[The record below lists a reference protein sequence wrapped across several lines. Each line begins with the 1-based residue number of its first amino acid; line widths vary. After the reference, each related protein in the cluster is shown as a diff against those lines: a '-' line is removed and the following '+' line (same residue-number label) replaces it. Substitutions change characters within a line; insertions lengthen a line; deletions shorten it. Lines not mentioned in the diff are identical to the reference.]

1 VPISAPVAG
10 LNADAT
16 SPVVASHQ
24 RPSMYIRAVSIADL
38 EILFDTVRQLIYNTA
53 IATVESPTGS
63 ASDSDELAGFGYSQ
77 QLDRSLNTF
86 SSFAAGFSYISIL
99 TGVFELFGF
108 GFANGGPAVWWSW
121 LIVLGGQM
129 AVALC
134 FAEMAG
140 QFPLAGSVYQWSKR
154 IGTDG
159 LSWMTGWILI
169 IGSIVTVAAVAVGWQ
184 VVLPQVSV
192 HLQFIGATH
201 AAKVASAGTYS
212 TSDGAKNA
220 LLLGAVLVI
229 FATII
234 NMLGVRVMAFVNN
247 VGVIAELIGCSV
259 LVILLVFH
267 FHRGPGVVGNTLHT
281 GAGHSWGY
289 FGAFLI
295 AGIMSAYVMYGF
307 DTAGTLA
314 EETHDPRRSAPPAL
328 IRALAASATLG
339 GLLILFAVMAVKNIH
354 DPNIG
359 LLGLP
364 YIIKQAL
371 GNTTGNVF
379 LIDSGL
385 AITVCTLAVVT
396 ACIRM
401 LFSMARDGRLPF
413 GSAIAHVSGRRRV
426 PIVPALFVGACSL
439 VLLVVNVANQ
449 HAFLTLT
456 SVAIIMFYLPYLAVT
471 GSMLVRRLRGEWPRP
486 EHGPYFNM
494 GRWGLPVNIL
504 AVVYGTLVAF
514 EIAWPRTAVYG
525 TGAYRFGAYIFVGAS
540 AIVGGAYYLL
550 VQRRKGASI
559 LESHRADVAPASP
572 ARMGEMAP

>member
-1 VPISAPVAG
+1 MALTEPSTRP
-10 LNADAT
+10 LADT
-16 SPVVASHQ
+16 
-24 RPSMYIRAVSIADL
+24 
-38 EILFDTVRQLIYNTA
+38 
-53 IATVESPTGS
+53 
-63 ASDSDELAGFGYSQ
+63 DELAGFGYRQ
-77 QLDRSLNTF
+77 ELDRSLSSF

-108 GFANGGPAVWWSW
+108 GYGFGGPAVWFSW

-154 IGTDG
+154 IGTDA

-184 VVLPQVSV
+184 VVLPQVTTK
-192 HLQFIGATH
+192 LQFVGS
-201 AAKVASAGTYS
+201 AADAGFYS
-212 TSDGAKNA
+212 TPNGAKNA
-220 LLLGAVLVI
+220 LLLGAILVI
-229 FATII
+229 FATFI
-234 NMLGVRVMAFVNN
+234 NLLGVRVMAFINN
-247 VGVIAELIGCSV
+247 IGVIAELIGCSV

-267 FHRGPGVVGNTLHT
+267 FHRGPGVITNTLHT

-289 FGAFLI
+289 LGAFLI

-314 EETHDPRRSAPPAL
+314 EETNDPRRSAPPAL

-339 GLLILFAVMAVKNIH
+339 GLLILFAIMSVKNIH
-354 DPNIG
+354 DPNIAG
-359 LLGLP
+359 KGLP

-371 GNTTGNVF
+371 GNTTGDVF

-413 GSAIAHVSGRRRV
+413 GSAIAHVSGTRRV

-439 VLLVVNVANQ
+439 ILLGVNVFNQ

-471 GSMLVRRLRGEWPRP
+471 GSMLARRLRGEWPRP
-486 EHGPYFNM
+486 EHGPYFKM

-514 EIAWPRTAVYG
+514 EIAWPRAAVYG
-525 TGAYRFGAYIFVGAS
+525 TGAYRFGAYIFVGGS
-540 AIVGGAYYLL
+540 AVLGGAYYLL
-550 VQRRKGASI
+550 VQRHKSDAI
-559 LESHRADVAPASP
+559 LESHRADIQPARGRPMGDVAP
-572 ARMGEMAP
+572 